1 MKQERLLLEK
11 ELKKLGA
18 VIFAEQTERLGNT
31 TFFAF
36 NNIDGSTLLT
46 ALDRKGYAI
55 ASGSACSSNSTDA
68 SHVLLAMG
76 IEPEL
81 AQGALRVSLGVETK
95 KEEVKSFVEILKV
108 EVNRLKQLTA
118 IAA

>member
-1 MKQERLLLEK
+1 
-11 ELKKLGA
+11 
-18 VIFAEQTERLGNT
+18 
-31 TFFAF
+31 
-36 NNIDGSTLLT
+36 
-46 ALDRKGYAI
+46 
-55 ASGSACSSNSTDA
+55 
-68 SHVLLAMG
+68 MG

-95 KEEVKSFVEILKV
+95 KEEIKSFVEILKV